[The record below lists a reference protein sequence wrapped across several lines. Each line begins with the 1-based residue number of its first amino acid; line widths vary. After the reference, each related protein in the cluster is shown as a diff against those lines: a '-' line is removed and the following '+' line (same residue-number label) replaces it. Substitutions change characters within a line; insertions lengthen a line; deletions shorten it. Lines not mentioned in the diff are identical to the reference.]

1 MLFNYFNGSDEGIIG
16 AEAEIRGFMV
26 KCGERPL
33 EGGGMWNSREAPMN
47 DGARK
52 TLECMWVDIWRMLDW
67 IIGLCHK
74 TAEMHF
80 PRMGCSTSECIKWDA
95 VVADGDGVC
104 KI

>member
-16 AEAEIRGFMV
+16 AEAEIRDFMV
-26 KCGERPL
+26 KCGDGKTVRGRGYVKFQ
-33 EGGGMWNSREAPMN
+33 GGSHE
-47 DGARK
+47 DGARE

-80 PRMGCSTSECIKWDA
+80 PRMGCSTSECIK
-95 VVADGDGVC
+95 
-104 KI
+104 